1 MDIDINTVLG
11 SAIGAFVTS
20 CCCAGVVCVYAY
32 KRRQT
37 EREIETQQF
46 IQANKKQ
53 TAGIDAI
60 DT

>member
-46 IQANKKQ
+46 MEQSKTQ
-53 TAGIDAI
+53 TKGIDI
-60 DT
+60 DK